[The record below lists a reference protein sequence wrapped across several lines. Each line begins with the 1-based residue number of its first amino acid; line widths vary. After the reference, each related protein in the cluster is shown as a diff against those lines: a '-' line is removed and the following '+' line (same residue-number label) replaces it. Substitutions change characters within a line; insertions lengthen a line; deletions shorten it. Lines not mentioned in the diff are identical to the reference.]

1 MDKTIETGNIKPV
14 YKTRDYVLNITLMG
28 LMTALICV
36 LAPLSI
42 QLPGQVP
49 ISLTLMAIYF
59 TVYLLGGA
67 KGTVCVV
74 LYLLLGM
81 IGLPVFSGF
90 TGGLGKLAGPTGGYL
105 IGFIFTAAIC
115 GGALWL
121 GKGKIWV
128 YVIGMVLGCAVAYL
142 FGTFWF
148 MFSMGTSMK
157 YTLSVCVIPF
167 IPFDIAKIV
176 AVAIVGTLVKKLL
189 HKIDGL
195 QNVIKY

>member
-1 MDKTIETGNIKPV
+1 
-14 YKTRDYVLNITLMG
+14 
-28 LMTALICV
+28 
-36 LAPLSI
+36 
-42 QLPGQVP
+42 
-49 ISLTLMAIYF
+49 
-59 TVYLLGGA
+59 
-67 KGTVCVV
+67 
-74 LYLLLGM
+74 M

-90 TGGLGKLAGPTGGYL
+90 TGGLVKLAGPTGGYL

-121 GKGKIWV
+121 GKGKLWV

>member
-1 MDKTIETGNIKPV
+1 MDKAIETGNIKPV

-67 KGTVCVV
+67 KVIVCVV

-121 GKGKIWV
+121 GKGKLWV

-148 MFSMGTSMK
+148 K

>member
-74 LYLLLGM
+74 LYLLRFLYPAV
-81 IGLPVFSGF
+81 LPQNCRSHRRY
-90 TGGLGKLAGPTGGYL
+90 LPPPAG
-105 IGFIFTAAIC
+105 C
-115 GGALWL
+115 RR
-121 GKGKIWV
+121 
-128 YVIGMVLGCAVAYL
+128 
-142 FGTFWF
+142 
-148 MFSMGTSMK
+148 
-157 YTLSVCVIPF
+157 
-167 IPFDIAKIV
+167 
-176 AVAIVGTLVKKLL
+176 
-189 HKIDGL
+189 
-195 QNVIKY
+195 